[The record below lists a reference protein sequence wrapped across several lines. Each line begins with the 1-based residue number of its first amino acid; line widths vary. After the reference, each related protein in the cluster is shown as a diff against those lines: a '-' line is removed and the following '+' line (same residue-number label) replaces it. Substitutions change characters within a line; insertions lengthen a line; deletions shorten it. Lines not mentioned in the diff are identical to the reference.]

1 MIMGSDE
8 IEKVA
13 QLQFSESRKK
23 DRAERLGNDIRPTGA
38 KLYQQARYYVGANC
52 DFTHSTRLGR
62 GRCPY
67 DPELR
72 KIKKENKRNERRKK
86 AYTVPE
92 SPCQP

>member
-72 KIKKENKRNERRKK
+72 KIKKENKRNER
-86 AYTVPE
+86 
-92 SPCQP
+92 

>member
-1 MIMGSDE
+1 MIG
-8 IEKVA
+8 KVRYIDYGERRNR
-13 QLQFSESRKK
+13 ESRTAPILGIEKK

-72 KIKKENKRNERRKK
+72 KIKKENKRNER
-86 AYTVPE
+86 
-92 SPCQP
+92 

>member
-1 MIMGSDE
+1 MTYTELRAILIMGSND

-13 QLQFSESRKK
+13 QLQFSELRKT

-72 KIKKENKRNERRKK
+72 KIKKENKRNER
-86 AYTVPE
+86 
-92 SPCQP
+92 